1 MCRFCKSILE
11 LGRARARRMR
21 CLPKPLSR
29 MRIPARHLNAE
40 HDSISSAIY
49 QTAERILQQNLP
61 KAVLPLVTTAHQLL
75 EPRVERDQSEN
86 ATGLSGLRLT
96 DNEKMSGRA

>member
-1 MCRFCKSILE
+1 MVRFAFSFCRRR
-11 LGRARARRMR
+11 RADRAGG
-21 CLPKPLSR
+21 SV
-29 MRIPARHLNAE
+29 
-40 HDSISSAIY
+40 
-49 QTAERILQQNLP
+49 P

-86 ATGLSGLRLT
+86 ATGFSGLRLT

>member
-1 MCRFCKSILE
+1 MDAIDRLTISRLTRFHRRWPHSI
-11 LGRARARRMR
+11 
-21 CLPKPLSR
+21 
-29 MRIPARHLNAE
+29 
-40 HDSISSAIY
+40 Y
-49 QTAERILQQNLP
+49 VP